1 MSQGTITPAEQQ
13 FIDDGFAYWH
23 EELGRII
30 PIIRG
35 GEPTEEELAAEREA
49 EAAAAEAAKTEKK
62 FTQAD
67 VDRMITDRLARD
79 RRDRP
84 SDEEIAEL
92 RTSKTKL
99 EEIEA
104 ANQSELEK
112 TQARA
117 EAAEKA
123 RDAALE
129 TAKETTLKAAI
140 LAEASKADRKVVD
153 PQAVL
158 SLIDRSALTLDD
170 AGNPTNIAE
179 TMDALLTDKA
189 YLVGTGGTTRT
200 TGAADQGARGTTAN
214 QLENTDGMTEDEIAT
229 AVVEGRLDNYLAS
242 TK

>member
-13 FIDDGFAYWH
+13 LVDDGFAYWH
-23 EELGRII
+23 EDLGRII

-49 EAAAAEAAKTEKK
+49 AAAAEAAKTEKK

-92 RTSKTKL
+92 RSSKTKL

-104 ANQSELEK
+104 ASQSELEK

-140 LAEASKADRKVVD
+140 IAEASKADRKVVD
-153 PQAVL
+153 AQAVL

-179 TMDALLTDKA
+179 TMDALLAEKT
-189 YLVGTGGTTRT
+189 YLVGTEGTTRT
-200 TGAADQGARGTTAN
+200 TGAADQGARGTAAN
-214 QLENTDGMTEDEIAT
+214 QLANTDGMTEDEIAT